1 MKAIISGGGTGGHIF
16 PAIAIANALKAADP
30 TTEILFVGADG
41 RMEMEKVPQ
50 AGYKIQGLWIS
61 GLQRK
66 LTIDNLSFPFKV
78 VHSLVESVSILRKFR
93 PDVVIGVGG
102 YASGAVLQMAQILH
116 IPTVIQEQ
124 NCYAG
129 ITNKLLAREAVA
141 ICTAYEE
148 CERFFDKDKIHL
160 TGNPVRQD
168 IVMNTVRQTEA
179 YSFFNLDPF
188 KKTVLVLGGSLG
200 ARTLNEAMIAAAATW
215 AAHTDDVQIIW
226 QTGKNYYDDIAKTE
240 LITAPNI
247 RIYSFL
253 SRMDLAYAAADII
266 VSRAGASSVSEL
278 CVVGKPVVLVPSPNV
293 AEDHQTKNAM
303 SLVNK
308 NAAVLVRDAAAKT
321 DLVNAILALIQDKN
335 KQTELSENIQLLAK
349 PNAAQDIVAVIYGV
363 IRSGKP

>member
-1 MKAIISGGGTGGHIF
+1 
-16 PAIAIANALKAADP
+16 
-30 TTEILFVGADG
+30 
-41 RMEMEKVPQ
+41 MEMEKVPQ

-66 LTIDNLSFPFKV
+66 LTLDNLSFPFKV
-78 VHSLVESVSILRKFR
+78 VHSLVESMSILRKFR
-93 PDVVIGVGG
+93 PDVVVGVGG

-148 CERFFDKDKIHL
+148 CEQFFDKDKIHL

-168 IVMNTVRQTEA
+168 IVTNTTRQTEA

-200 ARTLNEAMIAAAATW
+200 ARTLNEAMIAAEQTW
-215 AAHTDDVQIIW
+215 AAHTEDVQIIW

-293 AEDHQTKNAM
+293 AEDHQTKNSM

-308 NAAVLVRDAAAKT
+308 NAAVLVKDAAAKT
-321 DLVNAILALIQDKN
+321 DLVDAILALIKDKN

-363 IRSGKP
+363 IKN